1 MYCRNCGLLN
11 DDDATHCASCG
22 RWFFRAEIRRRKR
35 PLLAIALILAVV
47 IGIGLLLHGW
57 MADKPGES
65 APKVE
70 QTVPAATMPAS
81 IEAAQILQVL
91 PCANGSV
98 AVLYT
103 DGTVRLS
110 GNDEFA
116 KAVSGWTGVAK
127 LYYREKYIWENGA
140 GRTEISYLG
149 LKEDGTVLTTDGSL
163 SGWSDVKEIYDD
175 WQGVVAVTHDGRVLA
190 EGDWEDPSFLTEL
203 TNVEELVIGGAWG
216 CLKKDGTVVF
226 VSDMDG
232 ICAYMPQWT
241 NVKELRYSGH
251 GFYVIRNDGTVDAEI
266 EDYFEGLTGAVM
278 VTDWRD
284 WIFGISP
291 DGQLLTHNGGSIYPN
306 TGCMMVDEPGLPY
319 YGEEADI
326 RRFNQVRDI
335 IQSFGLVILNKD
347 GTAEHIGDCPHWE
360 LSSWENIESIHALTN
375 YDGDAYYLYGIQRNG
390 SVVRNR
396 YDWQQVEQTV
406 EEQYRGWKLKE
417 LYPGKDGMVGL
428 TLDGKLVGDGI
439 YENLDFSV
447 FER

>member
-1 MYCRNCGLLN
+1 MHTFQR
-11 DDDATHCASCG
+11 
-22 RWFFRAEIRRRKR
+22 IRRAGIC
-35 PLLAIALILAVV
+35 LASAMVILCST
-47 IGIGLLLHGW
+47 L
-57 MADKPGES
+57 
-65 APKVE
+65 
-70 QTVPAATMPAS
+70 MPAS
-81 IEAAQILQVL
+81 AAQEASKATEPTEATASAADTKTAAFDPMDEAYQVAHTNRKHTSVISAGLYHTCWLQD
-91 PCANGSV
+91 
-98 AVLYT
+98 
-103 DGTVRLS
+103 DGTVISFGNSDNKRLETTS
-110 GNDEFA
+110 WKDIT
-116 KAVSGWTGVAK
+116 AVSVCGQT
-127 LYYREKYIWENGA
+127 
-140 GRTEISYLG
+140 LG
-149 LKEDGTVLTTDGSL
+149 
-163 SGWSDVKEIYDD
+163 
-175 WQGVVAVTHDGRVLA
+175 
-190 EGDWEDPSFLTEL
+190 
-203 TNVEELVIGGAWG
+203 
-216 CLKKDGTVVF
+216 LKKDGTVVF

-439 YENLDFSV
+439 YETVDFSV
-447 FER
+447 FDR